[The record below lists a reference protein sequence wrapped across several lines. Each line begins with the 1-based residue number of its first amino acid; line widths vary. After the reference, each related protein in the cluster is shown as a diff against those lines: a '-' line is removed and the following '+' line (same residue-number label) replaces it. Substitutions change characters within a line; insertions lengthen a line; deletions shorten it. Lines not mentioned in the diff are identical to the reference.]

1 MSESSIWKKLRAK
14 GFSETATAAIMGNM
28 QGESGLIPYRIQGD
42 FSSDYSRSKEY
53 TLKVDSGQI
62 SKNEFLYNGPG
73 GGGYGLCQ
81 WTFWSRKE
89 GLYNIAKSLG
99 LSVGDEQVQIDWL
112 YQEIQKPEYVYRKN
126 DYEKYTVFEFL
137 HRDES
142 LLEMTK
148 AVMRGY
154 EKPYDQS
161 DIVALQRATWGKNIY
176 DRNTGSVPDV
186 DPEPEPTPTPQPD
199 PEPTPSD
206 YIVVPTLKYGDKDWY
221 KGGDKGVAVAMLQI
235 GLKKNDIGIGIWGV
249 DGHFGIDTENA
260 VKKFQKDSNLTADGV
275 VGHDTWQVLFQ

>member
-28 QGESGLIPYRIQGD
+28 QGESGLIPYRLQGD

-53 TLKVDSGQI
+53 TQKVDTGQI
-62 SKNEFLYNGPG
+62 SKNEFLHYGPG

-89 GLYNIAKSLG
+89 GLYDLAKSLG
-99 LSVGDEQVQIDWL
+99 VSVGDEQVQIDWL
-112 YQEIQKPEYVYRKN
+112 YQEMQKPEYI
-126 DYEKYTVFEFL
+126 YEKNYYDRCQVFEFL
-137 HRDES
+137 NRNES

-154 EKPYDQS
+154 EKPSDQS
-161 DIVALQRATWGKNIY
+161 DVVALQRASWGKNIL
-176 DRNTGSVPDV
+176 DRNTGSVPDE
-186 DPEPEPTPTPQPD
+186 DPEPIPVPVPD
-199 PEPTPSD
+199 PDPIPSD
-206 YIVVPTLKYGDKDWY
+206 EITVPTLKYGDKDWY
-221 KGGDKGVAVAMLQI
+221 KGGDKGVAVAMLQM
-235 GLKKNDIGIGIWGV
+235 GLKKRDINIGIWGC
-249 DGHFGIDTENA
+249 DGHFGKDTEKA
-260 VKKFQKDSNLTADGV
+260 VKEFQKTSNLTADGV